1 MGEQGNS
8 ESQMPRISP
17 SGRFVTF
24 ASRSGF
30 GLAIDGQ
37 SHIFVRDLR
46 DESLTWVS
54 KPPTDLVENG
64 DCFNPV
70 ISADGRF
77 VAFMSWAS
85 NLHVLDTNG
94 TADVY
99 CHDRQSGKTYLV
111 SATPTGSGGD
121 DISSDPEITA
131 DGRFVVFRSQATDLV
146 AGDTNDAEDLF
157 RRDLRLEVTNLVT
170 VDAGGIQA
178 SAYSTFGAIS
188 DDGRY
193 VAFQSRADNLTV
205 AEGDVADDIFVKD
218 MLTGTVELIS
228 VRHDGTSTNS
238 QCTSPSIS
246 ADGTRIAFLT
256 NDSQMV
262 PGPPSAHR
270 NLFVFDRTT
279 GVLTCASLTASN
291 GNANGPVISGR
302 LARDGGHVAFSN
314 AANLIVPFDTN
325 NLADAFVRD
334 LAVGTTKICSVSTPW
349 PTVPCGG
356 EAPDVSSGGVFVVF
370 TSDSSQLV
378 VGDNNATGDVF
389 VRDHTP
395 WLPYSYCRAKLN
407 SLGCVP
413 SSVASGLSSATA
425 ASGFVLSAINVLN
438 GRPGLMLYSIAGKA
452 MIPFQ
457 GGTLCL
463 ASPIRR
469 APGGSSGGT
478 PPPAVDCSGVLS
490 IDFNRYAIGLL
501 GGNPIL
507 ELQIPGTRVCTQW
520 WSRDPGFPAPQASS
534 LSDAQSF
541 VVLP

>member
-8 ESQMPRISP
+8 KSQMPRISP

-24 ASRSGF
+24 ASVSGF
-30 GLAIDGQ
+30 GLAIGGR

-54 KPPTDLVENG
+54 KPPTDLAENG

-121 DISSDPEITA
+121 DISNDPEITA
-131 DGRFVVFRSQATDLV
+131 DGRFVVFTSQASDLV
-146 AGDTNDAEDLF
+146 AGDTNNTIDVFRHDL
-157 RRDLRLEVTNLVT
+157 LLGVTDLVT
-170 VDAGGIQA
+170 VDAGGNQA
-178 SAYSTFGAIS
+178 STYSSFGAIS

-205 AEGDVADDIFVKD
+205 PEGDTAEDIFVKD

-228 VRHDGTSTNS
+228 VRHDGTPTNAE
-238 QCTSPSIS
+238 CASPSIS
-246 ADGTRIAFLT
+246 ADGTRVAFLT
-256 NDSQMV
+256 SDIQMV
-262 PGPPSAHR
+262 PGHPGAHR
-270 NLFVFDRTT
+270 DVYVFDRTT
-279 GVLTCASLTASN
+279 GVLVCASLTASN

-302 LARDGGHVAFSN
+302 LSRDGGHVAFSN

-325 NLADAFVRD
+325 NIADVFVRD

-349 PTVPCGG
+349 PTVPLGG
-356 EAPDVSSGGVFVVF
+356 DAPDVSLGGVFVVF
-370 TSDSSQLV
+370 TSNSPQLV
-378 VGDNNATGDVF
+378 VGDTNSTGDVF
-389 VRDHTP
+389 VRDQTP

-413 SSVASGLSSATA
+413 SSVASGLSSASA
-425 ASGFVLSAINVLN
+425 SSGFVLSAINVLN
-438 GRPGLMLYSIAGKA
+438 GRPGLMLYSISGKA
-452 MIPFQ
+452 AIPFQ

-469 APGGSSGGT
+469 TPGGSSGGT

-490 IDFNRYAIGLL
+490 IDFNRYAIGML
-501 GGNPIL
+501 GGNPSL
-507 ELQIPGTRVCTQW
+507 ELQVPGTRVCTQW
-520 WSRDPGFPAPQASS
+520 WSRDPGFPAPEASS